1 MNLYKFAGGSFILD
15 ILIPDNYPFVPPKVR
30 FLTKI
35 SHVNISPRGNICLD
49 VLRRKWTPVMTISK
63 IVMYICSLLYTPNPE
78 DPLVPDLAR

>member
-30 FLTKI
+30 CLTKI